1 MANRIT
7 TRLSFQQWKIFVYSI
22 LFIFLGTYLYFYVI
36 DQLTQQSSDY
46 VRQLIFFVAFVV
58 IVLFIEMK

>member
-1 MANRIT
+1 MTNRIT